1 MLLNL
6 IAIDPGGE
14 TGIAWAMFKQGPLA
28 GHQAVQYAFT
38 HSMGEAWQIGGDPKE
53 QVLELVSIVHH
64 YMHKAGQ
71 GKQEV
76 YKVRTVVACEDFQL
90 RQKALRK
97 SALVPH
103 AIGRML
109 EFQLWSLE
117 AMDTEVAPQVEWRW
131 QQPSEMSAVT
141 DDMLKRWRLWQPG
154 KKNDDAMAALKHL
167 IVLAR
172 KLEKEHG

>member
-14 TGIAWAMFKQGPLA
+14 TGIAWAMLSTRGNKPAHRLIQS
-28 GHQAVQYAFT
+28 AFMS
-38 HSMGEAWQIGGDPKE
+38 SMGRAWQIGGEPKE
-53 QVLELVSIVHH
+53 QVLELGSIVEQC
-64 YMHKAGQ
+64 MKKAGQ
-71 GKQEV
+71 GEQAT
-76 YKVRTVVACEDFQL
+76 YQVRTIVVCEDFQL

-109 EFQLWSLE
+109 DFHLWAEDS
-117 AMDTEVAPQVEWRW
+117 AQHPKIEWRW

-154 KKNDDAMAALKHL
+154 KANDDAMAALKHL

-172 KLEKEHG
+172 KIEQGK